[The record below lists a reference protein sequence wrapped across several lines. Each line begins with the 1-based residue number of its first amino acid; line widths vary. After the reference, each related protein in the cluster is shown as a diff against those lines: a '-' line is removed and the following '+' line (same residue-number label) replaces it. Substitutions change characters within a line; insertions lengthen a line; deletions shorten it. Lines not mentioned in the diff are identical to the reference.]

1 MLKNIFFLVYMGF
14 FVYLKESIYLFII
27 KNMRE
32 IDYLCWNFVYLFD
45 IGVWGMESLLEFCLI
60 FENIVFYGEMS
71 LKVLF
76 CYFYLFMW
84 EELKKLCFLLNF
96 FVDFLKIY

>member
-1 MLKNIFFLVYMGF
+1 
-14 FVYLKESIYLFII
+14 
-27 KNMRE
+27 MRE
-32 IDYLCWNFVYLFD
+32 IEDLCWNFVYLFE
-45 IGVWGMESLLEFCLI
+45 IGVWDMESLLEFYFI

-84 EELKKLCFLLNF
+84 EELKNY
-96 FVDFLKIY
+96 VVR